1 MLVFHSNL
9 MTIDAL
15 NRANGKPAYGV
26 NQFTDMH
33 PEEFRSRYLGYKPAA
48 KRADLPVWEA
58 DSASAIADHKDWR
71 DDGVSTLAHTRFTL

>member
-33 PEEFRSRYLGYKPAA
+33 PEEFRSRYLGYKPC
-48 KRADLPVWEA
+48 
-58 DSASAIADHKDWR
+58 SAIGRAK
-71 DDGVSTLAHTRFTL
+71 GKSNVQTQTCKNS